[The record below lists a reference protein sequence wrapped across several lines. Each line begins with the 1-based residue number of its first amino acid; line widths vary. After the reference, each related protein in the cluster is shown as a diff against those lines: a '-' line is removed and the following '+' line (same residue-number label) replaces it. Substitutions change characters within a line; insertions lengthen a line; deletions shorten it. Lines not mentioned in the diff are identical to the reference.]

1 MSGGLRILLTGATGF
16 LGRHLLAA
24 LHRRG
29 HRASALV
36 RQPAQWPYGASEA
49 GEAGEAGE
57 VGEVGEAGAAYEVA
71 RFIGDP
77 AEPSWPGL
85 AGQRF
90 DVIVHAAAAVHH
102 SRRHGDETVRV
113 NVGSA
118 LAAVRAAQ
126 RAGARLL
133 LLSSSGTVGCFRR
146 PGRRADE
153 HSPYSPAIEAWPYYR
168 SKRLAEQQARRL
180 ALQLGVT
187 LAIAR
192 PPVLLGPGDHRFRST
207 GHVSRVLL
215 GRVPVVPPGGISFAD
230 VRDVATALVRLAEQP
245 SPRAVYHLPGHDLSL
260 RDFFALVA
268 EVAGL
273 GRQGAPSRQ
282 LPGWA
287 FAALAR
293 ARRSLPLGALPDPV
307 LLEMARHHW
316 AISSLW
322 SEAELGYAARSARQT
337 VMDTVAWL
345 RAHHPELR
353 AAA

>member
-1 MSGGLRILLTGATGF
+1 MSGGLRVLVTGATGF

-29 HRASALV
+29 QQVSALV
-36 RQPAQWPYGASEA
+36 RRPAEWPYEA
-49 GEAGEAGE
+49 GETGET
-57 VGEVGEAGAAYEVA
+57 GAAYEVV
-71 RFIGDP
+71 RFAGDP
-77 AEPSWPGL
+77 AEPSWRSL
-85 AGQRF
+85 EGQRF
-90 DVIVHAAAAVHH
+90 DVIVHAAAVVHH
-102 SRRHGDETVRV
+102 TRRHGDETVRV
-113 NVGSA
+113 NVESA
-118 LAAVRAAQ
+118 RAAVRAAQ
-126 RAGARLL
+126 RAGARLV

-146 PGRRADE
+146 PERRADE

-168 SKRLAEQQARRL
+168 SKRLAELQARRL
-180 ALQLGVT
+180 AAQLDVP

-215 GRVPVVPPGGISFAD
+215 GRVPIIPPGGISFAD
-230 VRDVATALVRLAEQP
+230 VRDVAAALARLVEQP
-245 SPRAVYHLPGHDLSL
+245 APRAIYHFPGHDLAL
-260 RDFFALVA
+260 RDFFAMVA
-268 EVAGL
+268 EVAGP

-287 FAALAR
+287 FAALAK
-293 ARRSLPLGALPDPV
+293 ARRSLALASLPDPV

-322 SEAELGYAARSARQT
+322 SAAELGYAARAARQT
-337 VMDTVAWL
+337 LMDTVAWL